1 LRLILW
7 GIVQKSL
14 HSIVKKMSKK
24 FLTALASL
32 LLVVSSFFFAVSP
45 ASAETVTVKMGS
57 DSGALGFEPSTVTI
71 KPGDE
76 VKWVNNKLSPHNVVF
91 ATGEGVDESVATKLS
106 HKGLAFAAGESFSS
120 TFTEPGNYTYYCEP
134 HRGAGMVGKVIVE

>member
-1 LRLILW
+1 
-7 GIVQKSL
+7 
-14 HSIVKKMSKK
+14 MSKK